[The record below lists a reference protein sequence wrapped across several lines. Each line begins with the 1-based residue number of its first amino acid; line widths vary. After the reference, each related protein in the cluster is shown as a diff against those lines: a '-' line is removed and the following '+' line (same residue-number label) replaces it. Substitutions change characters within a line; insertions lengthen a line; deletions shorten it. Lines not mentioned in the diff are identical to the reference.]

1 MVRLRI
7 SLVHVTIM
15 TTIVDVRRHAVA
27 AADPLIVDG
36 RQLKVTNLDKVLYPS
51 TGFTKG
57 EVIDYYR
64 GVAQVMLPHLR
75 GRPVTF
81 KRYPDGVEGE
91 FFFVKQ
97 CAPYR
102 PKWVHTTTIYAET
115 AHHNVTYC
123 VIDDVPTL
131 VWAANLAALELHT
144 SLSHVEDLTRPT
156 SLVFDLDP
164 GAPATILECAQV
176 GLWLRELASDLGLQ
190 SFPKVSGSKGLHIH
204 VPINHPVTYATTKPF
219 ARALAQ
225 RLEAAHPDLV
235 VANMRRARREG
246 KVLIDWS
253 QNDEH
258 KTTVSVYSLRGRAR
272 PTVSTPVTWQE
283 VEDALRA
290 RDAARLSFE
299 APQVLE
305 RIERLGDLY
314 APVLT
319 LQQALPRLDAIAR

>member
-1 MVRLRI
+1 M
-7 SLVHVTIM
+7 
-15 TTIVDVRRHAVA
+15 VA
-27 AADPLIVDG
+27 ATPLIVDG
-36 RQLKVTNLDKVLYPS
+36 RQLKVTNLDKVLYPA

-57 EVIDYYR
+57 DVIDYYR
-64 GVAQVMLPHLR
+64 GVAQVMLPHLQA
-75 GRPVTF
+75 RPVTF

-97 CAPYR
+97 CALYR
-102 PKWVHTTTIYAET
+102 PKWVHTTTIHAKT
-115 AHHNVTYC
+115 AHRDVTYC
-123 VIDDVPTL
+123 VIDDLPTL
-131 VWAANLAALELHT
+131 LWSANLAALELHT
-144 SLSHVEDLTRPT
+144 SLSLMDDVTRPT
-156 SLVFDLDP
+156 SLVLDLDP

-176 GLWLRELASDLGLQ
+176 GIWLRDVANDLGLQ

-204 VPINHPVTYATTKPF
+204 VPINGPITYATTKPF
-219 ARALAQ
+219 AQALAQ

-253 QNDEH
+253 QNDQH
-258 KTTVSVYSLRGRAR
+258 KTTVGVYSLRGRAR

-290 RDAARLSFE
+290 HDAAQLSFE
-299 APQVLE
+299 APQVLQ
-305 RIERLGDLY
+305 RIERMGDLY

-319 LQQALPRLDAIAR
+319 LQQVLPALDGGAR